1 MCLCEKKNHENIVG
15 NIFVSMNL
23 SQYRENK
30 MYLTG
35 FMKSF
40 DIHKDRGIFIIMQL
54 NNPES
59 IRYYIHANL
68 HIFKIVYNFVENRL
82 DHI

>member
-1 MCLCEKKNHENIVG
+1 MWKKNQENIVG

-40 DIHKDRGIFIIMQL
+40 NIHKDRGTSIIIMQS

-68 HIFKIVYNFVENRL
+68 HIFKIVFINFVENRL